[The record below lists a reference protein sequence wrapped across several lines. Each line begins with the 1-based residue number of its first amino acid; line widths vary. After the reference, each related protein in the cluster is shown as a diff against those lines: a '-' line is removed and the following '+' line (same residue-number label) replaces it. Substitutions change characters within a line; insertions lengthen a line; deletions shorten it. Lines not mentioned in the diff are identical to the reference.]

1 MKNSIDSYKAAWLHE
16 IEEAFGMSSSKA
28 YLDFVLGQL
37 SDLDR
42 VSYRPMMGEYV
53 MYYRDKV
60 IGGIYDDRFLLKS
73 TKSVLTM
80 MPDAAREIPYP
91 GAKEMILA
99 DIDDRALT
107 ANVIKAMYDEL
118 PAAKK
123 KQ

>member
-1 MKNSIDSYKAAWLHE
+1 
-16 IEEAFGMSSSKA
+16 MSSSKA

-42 VSYRPMMGEYV
+42 VSYRTMMGEYV

-60 IGGIYDDRFLLKS
+60 IGGIYDDRFLLKP
-73 TKSVLTM
+73 TKSVVAM
-80 MPDAAREIPYP
+80 MPDAARAIPYP

-99 DIDDRALT
+99 DIDDRPLT
-107 ANVIKAMYDEL
+107 ASVIKAMYDEL

-123 KQ
+123 KKQ

>member
-1 MKNSIDSYKAAWLHE
+1 
-16 IEEAFGMSSSKA
+16 MSSSKE
-28 YLDFVLGQL
+28 YLDFVLEQL
-37 SDLDR
+37 SYLDR

-53 MYYRDKV
+53 IYYCDMV
-60 IGGIYDDRFLLKS
+60 IGGIYDDRFLIKP
-73 TKSVLTM
+73 TKSVVAM

-118 PAAKK
+118 PSTKKK

>member
-1 MKNSIDSYKAAWLHE
+1 
-16 IEEAFGMSSSKA
+16 MSSSKE
-28 YLDFVLGQL
+28 YLDFVLEQL
-37 SDLDR
+37 SYLDR
-42 VSYRPMMGEYV
+42 VSYRTMMGEYV

-60 IGGIYDDRFLLKS
+60 IGGIYDDRFLLKP
-73 TKSVLTM
+73 TKSVVAM

-91 GAKEMILA
+91 GAKEMVLA

-123 KQ
+123 KKQ

>member
-1 MKNSIDSYKAAWLHE
+1 
-16 IEEAFGMSSSKA
+16 MSSSKE
-28 YLDFVLGQL
+28 YLDFVLEQL
-37 SDLDR
+37 SYLDR

-73 TKSVLTM
+73 TKSVVAM

-107 ANVIKAMYDEL
+107 ANVIKVMYDEL

-123 KQ
+123 KKQ

>member
-1 MKNSIDSYKAAWLHE
+1 
-16 IEEAFGMSSSKA
+16 MSSSKA

-42 VSYRPMMGEYV
+42 VSYRTMMGEYV

-60 IGGIYDDRFLLKS
+60 VGGIYDDRFLIKP
-73 TKSVLTM
+73 TKSVLAM

-107 ANVIKAMYDEL
+107 ASVIKAMYDEL
-118 PAAKK
+118 LAAKK
-123 KQ
+123 KKQ